1 MNSFSSCLNLSNK
14 GNIIPTPTKL
24 LCKWADL
31 FRQKSHC
38 LKISLFLIGNMQQ
51 KIFCFFTP
59 QIFLFLVISQGD
71 IQRHTCLCS
80 RDSAELAGPMENSA
94 HLLRFTD
101 EYPSRGEVTCQRT
114 HSSGYRALTSD
125 GPLTP
130 PCISLKKKHTPSLK

>member
-1 MNSFSSCLNLSNK
+1 
-14 GNIIPTPTKL
+14 
-24 LCKWADL
+24 
-31 FRQKSHC
+31 
-38 LKISLFLIGNMQQ
+38 MQQ

-59 QIFLFLVISQGD
+59 QTFLFLVISQGD

-101 EYPSRGEVTCQRT
+101 KYSSRGEVTCQRT
-114 HSSGYRALTSD
+114 QSSGYRTLTSD

-130 PCISLKKKHTPSLK
+130 PRISLKENIHPLLSEGILHEMIFSDLLVS